1 MSLLTV
7 EDLRVSYR
15 TTHGSLL
22 AVDGVDLSLEAGST
36 LGLVGESGS
45 GKSTLAKAIVGLA
58 PVSSGRITFS
68 DEDIG
73 RASGAALKRIRKRVQ
88 MIFQDPYSSL
98 NPRMTVGQAIEEP
111 MAEHLDLSRSQRRA
125 ETARLLELVG
135 LAEADARLYPFQ
147 FSGGQRQRI
156 AIARAL
162 AVQPELIVADEITSA
177 LDVSVQS
184 TVLNLLRELQRTTG
198 VALLLISHNLA
209 VVRYLSPKVAIMHL
223 GRVVEVGP
231 TQELFSAPTHPYTK
245 VLLDSVPRLHRRE
258 GRPVRVKGEPA
269 DPSLSHP
276 GCRFQARCPVGP
288 LANPERTICKT
299 DDPRAGA
306 AMRPHRAACHYPLGP
321 LQVL

>member
-7 EDLRVSYR
+7 KDLRVSYR

-58 PVSSGRITFS
+58 PVSSGRITFG

-135 LAEADARLYPFQ
+135 LAEADAQLYPFQ

-209 VVRYLSPKVAIMHL
+209 VVRYLSPQVAIMHH
-223 GRVVEVGP
+223 GRVVEAGP
-231 TQELFSAPTHPYTK
+231 TQELFSAPMHPYTK

-269 DPSLSHP
+269 DPSLSHL

-299 DDPRAGA
+299 DDPCAGA